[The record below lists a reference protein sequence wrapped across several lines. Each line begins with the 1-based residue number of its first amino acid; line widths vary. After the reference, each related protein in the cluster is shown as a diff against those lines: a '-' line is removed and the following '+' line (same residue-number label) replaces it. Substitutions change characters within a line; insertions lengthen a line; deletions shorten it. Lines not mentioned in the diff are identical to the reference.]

1 MRMLVLCGR
10 VRLLAPVALLAAPV
24 LRAQEPAR
32 DSARVAAARDSARA
46 ANRPATLE
54 GVRVT
59 ATREGP
65 RAPIELPY
73 AVTLTRPDSLAAL
86 RRQGVDELLFAVPGV
101 ALANRQNPAQDPRVS
116 IRGFGARSA
125 FGVRGV
131 RVLQDGVPLTL
142 PDGQTPVDVVDVEGA
157 DRVEVVR
164 GSASSLY
171 GNAAGGVIDIRT
183 APPSDLAVSPFAR
196 VLGGGSVPTTTAAGA
211 GGTLGPLGYTSSITR
226 IVGRGY
232 RDYSDQR
239 ATRAALRLLHP
250 HAEGSVLPNL
260 TLAARLSDVDRAES
274 PGAITRAQMDAD
286 PRTADPL
293 SVRKHAGKTVRQG
306 DLALSVAQPLGDRV
320 ALDATVYGSVRTLDN
335 PLTFSVVHVGRSSGG
350 VTTRLSGAGTLG
362 SHAVRLAAG
371 GDLQWQ
377 NDDRQEYEACIDVAT
392 ASATCPTART
402 QRGALRKDQRELV
415 SSAGPFVRGEL
426 AVAPTLLASAGVRA
440 DAIGF
445 RVRDRLVTATNPDDS
460 GDRTLHAVS
469 PAMGLVWRVAPL
481 ASVYGTL
488 STSFETPTTTE
499 LGNKP
504 DGSAG
509 INPDLQPQR
518 TLSFELGSKGVL
530 PGTALR
536 WELAAFQTGARDE
549 LVPFDIPG
557 GAGRRYFRNAGRTTR
572 RGAEAGAEAEAGPL
586 TLRAAY
592 SFSHFRYVDYVV
604 GTTSYAGKRIPG
616 VPEHALAAGASLR
629 HRGFTLSG
637 TADIAS
643 AVDVDDANSS
653 QADGRTILGLAVSN
667 SVAVGGVRLSPLV
680 AVQNLTG
687 ARSVGS
693 VSVNA
698 TGGKFFEPAPGRTL
712 LVRMALSRDVGEA
725 P

>member
-1 MRMLVLCGR
+1 MRLLGPRGR
-10 VRLLAPVALLAAPV
+10 ARLLASVAFLVAPA
-24 LRAQEPAR
+24 LHAQVPAR
-32 DSARVAAARDSARA
+32 DTTRTVTRDSVRPAT
-46 ANRPATLE
+46 RPATLE

-73 AVTLTRPDSLAAL
+73 AITLTRPDSLAAL

-131 RVLQDGVPLTL
+131 RVLQDGVPITL

-157 DRVEVVR
+157 DRVEVER

-171 GNAAGGVIDIRT
+171 GNAAGGVIDVRS
-183 APPSDLAVSPFAR
+183 APPSALPIAPFAR
-196 VLGGGSVPTTTAAGA
+196 VLGGGSVPTITAAGA
-211 GGTLGPLGYTSSITR
+211 GGTLGSLGYTSSVTR

-239 ATRAALRLLHP
+239 ATRAALRLLRP
-250 HAEGSVLPNL
+250 HTEGSALPSL
-260 TLAARLSDVDRAES
+260 TIAARLSDVDRAQS
-274 PGAITRAQMDAD
+274 PGALTRAQMDSA
-286 PRTADPL
+286 PQMADPL
-293 SVRKHAGKTVRQG
+293 SVRKQAGKTVKQG
-306 DLALSVAQPLGDRV
+306 DLALTVTQPLGARTS
-320 ALDATVYGSVRTLDN
+320 LDATVYGSVRTLDN
-335 PLTFSVVHVGRSSGG
+335 PLTFNVVHVGRSSGG
-350 VTTRLSGAGTLG
+350 VTTRLSSTGSLG
-362 SHAVRLAAG
+362 SHAVRLSAG
-371 GDLQWQ
+371 GDFQWQ
-377 NDDRQEYEACIDVAT
+377 NDDRQEYAACIDVAT
-392 ASATCPTART
+392 PTATCPTPKT
-402 QRGALRKDQRELV
+402 QRGNLGKNQRELV

-426 AVAPTLLASAGVRA
+426 ALSPSLLASAGVRA
-440 DAIGF
+440 DAVRF
-445 RVRDRLVTATNPDDS
+445 RVKDRLITATNPDDS

-469 PAMGLVWRVAPL
+469 PAVGLVWRTTPL
-481 ASVYGTL
+481 ASLYATV
-488 STSFETPTTTE
+488 SSSFETPTTTE

-509 INPDLQPQR
+509 INPDLKPQR
-518 TLSFELGSKGVL
+518 ALSTEVGAKGLLGGAV
-530 PGTALR
+530 R
-536 WELAAFQTGARDE
+536 WEAAAFQTSARDE

-557 GAGRRYFRNAGRTTR
+557 GNGRRYFRNAGRTTR
-572 RGAEAGAEAEAGPL
+572 RGAEAGAEAELGPL
-586 TLRAAY
+586 AVHAAY
-592 SFSHFRYVDYVV
+592 SYSRFRYVDYLV

-616 VPEHALAAGASLR
+616 VPESALAAGASYRLA
-629 HRGFTLSG
+629 GFTLSG
-637 TADIAS
+637 TADVAT
-643 AVDVDDANSS
+643 AVYVDDANSA

-667 SVAVGGVRLSPLV
+667 TIGVGGVRLAPLV

-687 ARSVGS
+687 VRSAGS

-698 TGGKFFEPAPGRTL
+698 AGGKFFEPAPGRTL
-712 LVRMALSRDVGEA
+712 LVRMALSRDQGDT